1 MLIEEDL
8 ILLKDIFDLYFEI
21 DIWNSEL
28 KNCGE
33 FDNYFY
39 RGKIDGV
46 K

>member
-1 MLIEEDL
+1 MLIEKDL

-28 KNCGE
+28 KNCE